1 MGIKKERMGSKSS
14 RVLALILIA
23 VVALGLI
30 NKLFSADVGSHGS
43 SLAFSALLIYLAW
56 LLFWQPHITLSDQGV
71 TIINLLRTHEIPWPQ
86 IMRIDTRWALE
97 LFTEERKYTAWSAP
111 APGRHTGLLAS
122 KDQGEHLPKTTYLA
136 GTVRPGDLVNTDSGA
151 ASARVRTLWEEKRN
165 QISNEQTRTTWSKAK
180 LFVLLLLLGTNAVL
194 ILL

>member
-1 MGIKKERMGSKSS
+1 MGINKERMGSKSG
-14 RVLALILIA
+14 RILALVLIA

-30 NKLFSADVGSHGS
+30 NTLFSADVHSHGS
-43 SLAFSALLIYLAW
+43 SLAFSALLIYMAW

-71 TIINLLRTHEIPWPQ
+71 TIVNLLRTHEIPWPR
-86 IMRIDTRWALE
+86 ILRIDTRWALE

-151 ASARVRTLWEEKRN
+151 AAARVRTLWEEKRN
-165 QISNEQTRTTWSKAK
+165 QISIEQTRTTWSKAK
-180 LFVLLLLLGTNAVL
+180 LFVLLFLLGTNAVL

>member
-30 NKLFSADVGSHGS
+30 NTLFSADVGSHGS
-43 SLAFSALLIYLAW
+43 SLAFSALLIYMAW

-71 TIINLLRTHEIPWPQ
+71 TIVNLLRTHELPWPR
-86 IMRIDTRWALE
+86 ILRIDTRWALE

>member
-1 MGIKKERMGSKSS
+1 MGINKERVGSKSG
-14 RVLALILIA
+14 RILALVLIA

-30 NKLFSADVGSHGS
+30 NTLFSADVRSDGS
-43 SLAFSALLIYLAW
+43 SLAFSTLLIYSAW

-71 TIINLLRTHEIPWPQ
+71 TIVNLLRTHAIPWPQ
-86 IMRIDTRWALE
+86 IVRIDTRWALE
-97 LFTEERKYTAWSAP
+97 LFTEEGKYTAWSAP

-151 ASARVRTLWEEKRN
+151 AAARVRTVWEEKRN
-165 QISNEQTRTTWSKAK
+165 QISNEQTRTTWSKGK
-180 LFVLLLLLGTNAVL
+180 LFVLLLLLVTNAVL

>member
-1 MGIKKERMGSKSS
+1 MGMNKEQIGSKSG
-14 RVLALILIA
+14 RVLALVLIA

-30 NKLFSADVGSHGS
+30 NTLFSADVGSHGS
-43 SLAFSALLIYLAW
+43 SLAFSALLIYVAW

-71 TIINLLRTHEIPWPQ
+71 TIVNLLRTHQIPWPQ
-86 IMRIDTRWALE
+86 IVRIDTRWALE

-151 ASARVRTLWEEKRN
+151 AAARVRALWEEKRN
-165 QISNEQTRTTWSKAK
+165 QASNEQISSTWSKGK
-180 LFVLLLLLGTNAVL
+180 LLVLLLLLGTNAVL
-194 ILL
+194 IWL

>member
-1 MGIKKERMGSKSS
+1 MGIKKERVGSKSG

-23 VVALGLI
+23 VVALGPI
-30 NKLFSADVGSHGS
+30 NTLFSADVRSHGS
-43 SLAFSALLIYLAW
+43 SLAFSALLIYMAW

-71 TIINLLRTHEIPWPQ
+71 TIVNLLRTHELPWPR
-86 IMRIDTRWALE
+86 ILRIDTRWALE

-165 QISNEQTRTTWSKAK
+165 QISNESTRTTWSKGK
-180 LFVLLLLLGTNAVL
+180 LLVLLLLLGTNAVL